1 MYPAGPSG
9 MISPATGAG
18 VANPSSVSQG
28 QGFSMRP
35 SSGSGGGALSNAGQ
49 MMMSSMHHLNVGS
62 DRINSQSSNQKQF
75 STQDSTAQPAGGA
88 SSHLGTAAGVGGN
101 QSLLRNSQTNFVQ

>member
-1 MYPAGPSG
+1 MMYPAGPSG

-18 VANPSSVSQG
+18 VANPSGVGQG

-49 MMMSSMHHLNVGS
+49 MMMSSMHHLNVGT
-62 DRINSQSSNQKQF
+62 DRINS
-75 STQDSTAQPAGGA
+75 
-88 SSHLGTAAGVGGN
+88 
-101 QSLLRNSQTNFVQ
+101 